1 MTKYEIFRM
10 WERQLVRLERMS
22 EKAEYAKA
30 LSGLTDTMMELS
42 DKLLHE
48 EGQACILAT
57 NACSVERV
65 TERLLQKCNQLL
77 TAMTEELGDSHG
89 LTEQMGRLRNKTEL
103 ALDLA
108 RELSGRLEYPPN
120 EEPDTEEED
129 VV

>member
-42 DKLLHE
+42 DRLLHE
-48 EGQACILAT
+48 EEQAYFLRT
-57 NACSVERV
+57 NARSVEMV
-65 TERLLQKCNQLL
+65 TGSLLQKFNQILK
-77 TAMTEELGDSHG
+77 AMMEELGDDHS
-89 LTEQMGRLRNKTEL
+89 LTEQMGRLRNQAEL
-103 ALDLA
+103 ALALT
-108 RELSGRLEYPPN
+108 RELSGRLKYPPN